1 MKKTKKVYVP
11 ASVRIGRS
19 KTGLGMF
26 ALEPL
31 KKGDFI
37 IEYIGKKIPSKVADE
52 KGGRYLFELNSKW
65 TIDGVDRKNKARY
78 INHSCRPNC
87 EVDIKNGRI
96 LIFAIKKILPGE
108 ELTYD
113 YGEEYFND
121 YFKKPG
127 CKCGE
132 CDGTGKLLKKIR

>member
-1 MKKTKKVYVP
+1 MTKTKKVYVP
-11 ASVRIGRS
+11 ASVKVAKS

-26 ALEPL
+26 ALEEI

-37 IEYIGKKIPSKVADE
+37 IEYVGKKMLTKDADE

-127 CKCGE
+127 CKCGA
-132 CDGTGKLLKKIR
+132 CDGTGKLLKKK